1 MTDRAE
7 GNDEILEGLE
17 GLRLDA
23 PPGTMDRFRKR
34 ASIALGT
41 RYVLERQFYGFWIVL
56 NTLLKLLFKHTK
68 VPIAPP
74 GEQQASRYRHSLNKS
89 KEGRQ

>member
-1 MTDRAE
+1 MSDRAE
-7 GNDEILEGLE
+7 DNAELPEGLD

-23 PPGTMDRFRKR
+23 PPDTLDRFRKR
-34 ASIALGT
+34 ASIAVGA

-56 NTLLKLLFKHTK
+56 NAVLKLLFKHTG
-68 VPIAPP
+68 VPVAPP
-74 GEQQASRYRHSLNKS
+74 EEHLSHQYRHSFNKS